1 MSIHIG
7 DKEITG
13 ITVGRKT
20 IVKKYEGLKMVW
32 QSVRSCFG
40 SGWWIRQ
47 KPWKGTD
54 GWKYKH
60 N

>member
-1 MSIHIG
+1 MSIHVG
-7 DKEITG
+7 KKEISA
-13 ITVGRKT
+13 VSAGRKNIT
-20 IVKKYEGLKMVW
+20 AKYEGLHLVW